1 MIILHRRRVVLLKA
15 YVAAALVIATVLSPL
30 ALSFIPILLLAWCL
44 YLWWRPITAVFDLMT
59 EYFTF
64 FAVAL
69 LFTAPAGNLFAFLI
83 ALPVLLLVNHGL
95 EQVAPTIAYRRTRHV
110 RYPTTVGITL
120 ISILLAVLVVS
131 LLLGSLSLLLASIAL
146 LVYFGLVGTVIV
158 RRLPVEAVAAAAIQQ
173 RMVAGTEE
181 LLHIKLTRR
190 TSVGGRLFLE
200 SPDEWVR
207 VSPKVLSLGE
217 KELVIG
223 VSLSPMLSGPSLAKL
238 EAYATDRWGLTQ
250 VRCTLEPVQLHV
262 IPRARYAVWLA
273 NKYLAETKVGMLPLI
288 SNVSAIKFA
297 YGLRRG
303 VEYYGNQL
311 YQPGD
316 SLKNIDWKHSIKY
329 NELITKEFAEF
340 QGQSAIILINLA
352 VGNAEEADKLAYKT
366 VVTAISLAVE
376 NIPAALAAYNHEG
389 VRLVTTVLQPLE
401 LVRRS
406 LQVVREIVT
415 VESQMKYL
423 NPPDVTRLMANM
435 SRLRSVESEASR
447 VMLELLQLE
456 YKNLASEAGQ
466 NPATKALSAA
476 FTRVDKQANIVVI
489 SQRNHDAGAISF
501 NMFSF
506 ARKGNAVITV

>member
-1 MIILHRRRVVLLKA
+1 MAV
-15 YVAAALVIATVLSPL
+15 ALVIATVLSPL
-30 ALSFIPILLLAWCL
+30 AFSFIPILLLAWCL

-69 LFTAPAGNLFAFLI
+69 LFTAPAGNFFAFLI
-83 ALPVLLLVNHGL
+83 ALPVLVLINHGL
-95 EQVAPTIAYRRTRHV
+95 EQVAPTLSYRETRYV
-110 RYPTTVGITL
+110 RYPTTIGITL
-120 ISILLAVLVVS
+120 ISILAAVLVVS

-146 LVYFGLVGTVIV
+146 LVYFGLIGTVIV
-158 RRLPVEAVAAAAIQQ
+158 RRLPVEPVAMAPIQQ

-181 LLHIKLTRR
+181 LLHVKLNKR
-190 TSVGGRLFLE
+190 TNVGGRLFLE

-207 VSPKVLSLGE
+207 VSPKMLSLGD

-223 VSLSPMLSGPSLAKL
+223 VSLSPTLSGPSLVGL

-250 VRCTLEPVQLHV
+250 VRFTFEPVQLHV
-262 IPRARYAVWLA
+262 IPRAQYAAWLA
-273 NKYLAETKVGMLPLI
+273 NKYLAETKVGALPLV
-288 SNVSAIKFA
+288 SNVSEIKSV

-340 QGQSAIILINLA
+340 HGQSAIILINLA
-352 VGNAEEADKLAYKT
+352 VGNAEEADNLAYKT
-366 VVTAISLAVE
+366 VVTAISLAAE
-376 NIPAALAAYNHEG
+376 GIPAALAAYNHEG
-389 VRLVTTVLQPLE
+389 VRLVTTVLQPQE
-401 LVRRS
+401 LVTRS

-415 VESQMKYL
+415 VESRLKYL
-423 NPPDVTRLMANM
+423 NPTDVTRLVANM

-447 VMLELLQLE
+447 VMLELLRLE
-456 YKNLASEAGQ
+456 YKNLASEARQ
-466 NPATKALSAA
+466 NPASRALSAVFA
-476 FTRVDKQANIVVI
+476 RVDKQANIVVI